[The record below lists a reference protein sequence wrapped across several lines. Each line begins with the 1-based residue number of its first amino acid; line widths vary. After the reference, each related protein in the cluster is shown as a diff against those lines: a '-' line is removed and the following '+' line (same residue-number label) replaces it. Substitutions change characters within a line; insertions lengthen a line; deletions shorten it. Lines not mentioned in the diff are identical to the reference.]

1 MIDWELIRTNWN
13 KDYGTKFQNRKEFL
27 GSFYKEY
34 KSCSKIAKMLIVS
47 PSSVNKALKKDGTK
61 LLNKGHHFPS
71 SKQKVILDMDTS
83 GMTISE
89 IVKTTKL
96 TSQYVW
102 LLLRKFKKKY
112 KKMR

>member
-1 MIDWELIRTNWN
+1 MIDWNLIRKNWN
-13 KDYGTKFQNRKEFL
+13 EDYKTEFQNRKEFL
-27 GSFYKEY
+27 GSLYKEY
-34 KSCSKIAKMLIVS
+34 QSCPKIAKMLIVS
-47 PSSVNKALKKDGTK
+47 SPAVRIALQKEGIE
-61 LLNKGHHFPS
+61 LLDKGHRFPS

-83 GMTISE
+83 EMTISE